1 MRIVLLCALALA
13 SAFAQAAPPPDN
25 YRIRTATELAGI
37 CGTPASDPEAATAL
51 AFCHGVLAG
60 AYGYFIAATPAEDRF
75 LCLPN
80 PGPSRTQVAKGFVDW
95 LKANPGRAN
104 DGAIDA
110 LFRYAAEAFPC
121 KR

>member
-1 MRIVLLCALALA
+1 MRIVLICMLALA
-13 SAFAQAAPPPDN
+13 STLAQAAPSEQ
-25 YRIRTATELAGI
+25 YRIRTAAELAGI
-37 CGTPASDPEAATAL
+37 CGTPASDADAATAT

-60 AYGYFIAATPAEDRF
+60 AYGYFVAATPAEDRF

-80 PGPSRTQVAKGFVDW
+80 PGPTRAQVAKGFVDW
-95 LKANPGRAN
+95 MKANPGRAN

-110 LFRYAAEAFPC
+110 LFRYGAETYPC